1 MQEFVGRAP
10 ETRIFETALQS
21 TEAEMIAVIGRR
33 RVGKTFLIRSFFAGK
48 IDFEIT
54 GIHNGTLSEQ
64 MQNFSYH
71 LDAVSGNDTPR
82 DRPQNWLEAFYQLT
96 AVLEAT
102 TVDRKLVVF
111 IDELPWL
118 AAPRSG
124 FMRALEF
131 FWNSWA
137 VKKNI
142 VVILCGSAASW
153 MTRKLI
159 HNKGGLHNRI
169 TRHIH
174 LKPFTLEE
182 TESYLQSRHV
192 MLDRYQIVQVYMITG
207 GIPQYLKGIS
217 PGQSAAQAVD
227 RLCFESQGILV
238 DEFTKLYA
246 SLFDRPENHVKIV
259 RALADK
265 RKGLTRKQV
274 LEATNMADGG
284 RISRLLEELE
294 TSGFITS
301 YYPFGKQKKEKLFRL
316 TDEYSLFYLQFI
328 EGKKAGGQGT
338 WLKLSDSQSWKS
350 WSGYAFEN
358 ICLKHVAQIKMA
370 MGVQG
375 VYSESSSFYFAGN
388 QDRAGLQVDLLID
401 RKDHV
406 INFCEIKFYDG
417 PFTFTKAYAMEM
429 RQKITTFR
437 EVSGTRKQI
446 ALTMITAFGLQQ
458 NEHSLGL
465 VQQAITMESLFV
477 AG

>member
-1 MQEFVGRAP
+1 
-10 ETRIFETALQS
+10 
-21 TEAEMIAVIGRR
+21 MIAVIGRR

-64 MQNFSYH
+64 MQNFAYH
-71 LDAVSGNDTPR
+71 LDAISGDDTSR
-82 DRPQNWLEAFYQLT
+82 DRPQNWLEAFYQLSV
-96 AVLEAT
+96 VLEAIN
-102 TVDRKLVVF
+102 VDRKLVVF

-124 FMRALEF
+124 FMRALES

-192 MLDRYQIVQVYMITG
+192 MLDRYQILQVYMITG
-207 GIPQYLKGIS
+207 GIPQYLKGIE
-217 PGQSAAQAVD
+217 PGQSAAQTVD
-227 RLCFESQGILV
+227 RLCFEPQGILV

-259 RALADK
+259 RVLGNK

-274 LEATNMADGG
+274 VEATKMTDGG
-284 RISRLLEELE
+284 SITRLLEELE

-301 YYPFGKQKKEKLFRL
+301 YVPFGKQKKEKLYRL
-316 TDEYSLFYLQFI
+316 TDEYSLFYLEFM

-338 WLKLSDSQSWKS
+338 WLKLSDSHAWKS

-358 ICLKHVAQIKMA
+358 ICLKHIMQIKMA
-370 MGVQG
+370 LGIQG
-375 VYSESSSFYFAGN
+375 IYSESSSFYFAGN
-388 QDRAGLQVDLLID
+388 EERAGLQVDLLID

-406 INFCEIKFYDG
+406 INLCEIKFYDG
-417 PFTFTKAYAMEM
+417 PYSLGKDEAMNL
-429 RQKITTFR
+429 RQRMTTFR

-446 ALTMITAFGLQQ
+446 ALTLITAFGLQH
-458 NEHSLGL
+458 NAHSLGL
-465 VQQAITMESLFV
+465 VQQEISMEPLFV

>member
-1 MQEFVGRAP
+1 
-10 ETRIFETALQS
+10 
-21 TEAEMIAVIGRR
+21 MIAVIGRR

-64 MQNFSYH
+64 MQNFTYH
-71 LDAVSGNDTPR
+71 LDTISVDGTSR
-82 DRPQNWLEAFYQLT
+82 DRPQNWLEAFLQLT
-96 AVLEAT
+96 VVLEAIK
-102 TVDRKLVVF
+102 VDRKLVVF

-182 TESYLQSRHV
+182 TESYLHSRQV
-192 MLDRYQIVQVYMITG
+192 LLERYQILQVYMITG
-207 GIPQYLKGIS
+207 GIPQYLKGVV
-217 PGQSAAQAVD
+217 PGQSAAQSID
-227 RLCFESQGILV
+227 RLCFEPQGILV

-259 RALADK
+259 RALGNK

-274 LEATNMADGG
+274 VEATKMTDGG
-284 RISRLLEELE
+284 SITRLLEELE

-301 YYPFGKQKKEKLFRL
+301 YVPFGKQKKEKLYRL
-316 TDEYSLFYLQFI
+316 TDEYSLFYLEFI

-338 WLKLSDSQSWKS
+338 WLKLCDSHAWKS

-358 ICLKHVAQIKMA
+358 ICLKHIMQIKIA
-370 MGVQG
+370 LGIQG
-375 VYSESSSFYFAGN
+375 IYSESSSFYFAGN
-388 QDRAGLQVDLLID
+388 EDRAGLQVDLLID

-417 PFTFTKAYAMEM
+417 PYSLGKDEAMNL
-429 RQKITTFR
+429 RQRMTTFR

-446 ALTMITAFGLQQ
+446 ALTLITAFGLHH
-458 NEHSLGL
+458 NAHSLGL
-465 VQQAITMESLFV
+465 VQQEISMEPLFV